1 MKKSLICLLLII
13 SVVAL
18 GGCQKSSDLFLAYNE
33 GTSASGQSVDN
44 RLTDADFFAKDIAV
58 ITASDNVG
66 GDTEL
71 TSGATLLVNIT
82 DNKVIYADHVFDKM
96 YPASLTKLLTSLV
109 VLNYGEL
116 TDAVTVSYEA
126 SHIQEGGARVCGY
139 EEGDVISLEALLN
152 SLLIYSGNDAAIAI
166 ADHIGQNEEAFVK
179 LMNEEAKNIGAVQ
192 SNFINSHGLH
202 NNDQYTTAYDMY
214 LIFHELLKY
223 DTFRSIIGSSSYTA
237 DYKDKDGNVKEKTL
251 NTTNLYLNGEEE
263 ITPGIQVVGGLTG
276 STSKAGSCL
285 ILLCKDSSNKEYIS
299 LILNAADSEAMYSQ
313 MSHLLSLT
321 AVK

>member
-1 MKKSLICLLLII
+1 MKKSFICLLMII
-13 SVVAL
+13 SFAF

-33 GTSASGQSVDN
+33 ATSASGQSVDN
-44 RLTDADFFAKDIAV
+44 RLTEADFYAKDITV
-58 ITASDNVG
+58 VTAADNTG
-66 GDTEL
+66 GDAEL
-71 TSGATLLVNIT
+71 TSGATLLINIT
-82 DNKVIYADHVFDKM
+82 DNKVLYADHVYDKM

-109 VLNYGEL
+109 VLSYGEL
-116 TDAVTVSYEA
+116 TDTVTVSYEA

-139 EEGDVISLEALLN
+139 EEGDVITLEALLN

-192 SNFINSHGLH
+192 SNFMNSHGLH

-223 DTFRSIIGSSSYTA
+223 DTFRSIIGSTSYTA
-237 DYKDKDGNVKEKTL
+237 DYKDKNGNEKEKTL
-251 NTTNLYLNGEEE
+251 NTTNLYLSGDEE
-263 ITPGIQVVGGLTG
+263 ITPGIQVIGGLTG

-299 LILNAADSEAMYSQ
+299 LILDAADNETMYSQ

-321 AVK
+321 ALK